1 MAIDEETRATI
12 VRLSRAEGWPV
23 GTIARHLGLHHGT
36 VTRALRAAGQ
46 ARRPRARL
54 VDPFLPFV
62 RERLEEAPDLPA
74 STLWRQVAALG
85 YRGGEDHF
93 RHSLRALGL
102 RPARRP
108 EPSMR
113 LRFLPAEQA
122 QVDWADFGKVR
133 VGRAERR
140 LMGLLVTLSHSRQ
153 TFLSLFH
160 DARMASFLQGHV
172 EAFEALG
179 GVPRRLL
186 YDNLKS
192 AVLARRGKAVTFHP
206 TLLALAAHY
215 SFEPSA
221 AWPRR
226 PEEKG
231 RVERRVGFART
242 GFFAGRD
249 ITAPLGALNAAARDW
264 CFGAA
269 AERPWPDDGSQLV
282 RDAFARER
290 EVLTALPAAPFPH
303 HEIRPAR
310 IDRTCHARFDRNEY
324 SVPPGFAGARLT
336 LAADRDTVRIL
347 DGAREV
353 ALHRRSYDRQRVV
366 TDPEHARAIAARKR
380 RARSMSVR
388 DRLLRAVPRAEGMLA
403 RAGSGGR
410 NVSSC
415 ARMLAE
421 LLDTHGADETDRAVA
436 AALERGSCHP
446 ETVRAVLEERRRA
459 QGLPPV
465 SIADGG
471 RDVRGTTPRGTGLG
485 AYDRPAKRGKGDGT

>member
-23 GTIARHLGLHHGT
+23 GTIARHLGVHHGT

-46 ARRPRARL
+46 ERRPRPKL
-54 VDPFLPFV
+54 IDPFVPFISKQ
-62 RERLEEAPDLPA
+62 LDEAPDLPA
-74 STLWRQVAALG
+74 STLWRQVGARG

-113 LRFLPAEQA
+113 LSFLPAEQA
-122 QVDWADFGKVR
+122 QVDWGEFGRVR
-133 VGRAERR
+133 IGRAEHR

-153 TFLSLFH
+153 SFLSLFH
-160 DARMASFLQGHV
+160 DARMSSFLQGHV

-192 AVLARRGKAVTFHP
+192 AVVARRGKAVTFHP

-215 SFEPSA
+215 AFEPCA

-226 PEEKG
+226 PQEKG
-231 RVERRVGFART
+231 RVERRIGFART

-249 ITAPLGALNAAARDW
+249 ITAPLDELNAAARAW

-269 AERPWPDDGSQLV
+269 AERPWPDDDSLLV

-290 EVLTALPAAPFPH
+290 ERLIPLPADPFPS
-303 HEIRPAR
+303 EELRAVR
-310 IDRTCHARFDRNEY
+310 IDKTCHARFDMNDC
-324 SVPPGFAGARLT
+324 SVPPDFAGARLT
-336 LAADRDTVRIL
+336 LAATRDTVRIL
-347 DGAREV
+347 DGTREV
-353 ALHRRSYDRQRVV
+353 ARHRRCHDRQRTVS
-366 TDPEHARAIAARKR
+366 DPEHARAIAARKR
-380 RARSMSVR
+380 HGSMSVR
-388 DRLLRAVPRAEGMLA
+388 DRLLRTVPRAEEMLA
-403 RAGSGGR
+403 LAGHRGR
-410 NVSSC
+410 NVATC
-415 ARMLAE
+415 ARILTG
-421 LLDTHGADETDRAVA
+421 LLDTHGTDEVDRAVA
-436 AALERGSCHP
+436 VALARGSCDAN
-446 ETVRAVLEERRRA
+446 TVRGIVEARRAA
-459 QGLPPV
+459 QGLPAV
-465 SIADGG
+465 SVADGG
-471 RDVRGTTPRGTGLG
+471 GVRGTTPRATGLDACDSPG
-485 AYDRPAKRGKGDGT
+485 TAGKDGT